1 MKKFLSLSI
10 IALLLASSF
19 TACKKGE
26 NDPFSLR
33 SRKARLTG
41 VWKLKSADYKITYVE
56 NGNTDV
62 TTYSYDGTTMTRTTD
77 GDGTA
82 YTYSE
87 TIEIKKDG
95 TFSSD
100 ILNEGRYFN
109 TDTYEWETGMQKEM
123 MSGVWY
129 FLEGNKELGVK
140 NKEKVQFLIEKYK
153 KIAPDGSV
161 SEQTYEGIGEQNIQ
175 TILLDRLSN
184 KELISL
190 LDNSYVMGGD
200 YEETKGTKTYEKKK

>member
-41 VWKLKSADYKITYVE
+41 VWELKSADYKITYVE